1 MTLWRISNHTDLSG
15 EGGMRASGRWHSRG
29 RPIVYLTE
37 SSAGAMLE
45 TLVHLK
51 GRRDK
56 IPRTYTLLQ
65 LEVPDT
71 VAIEMVPIPTTEN
84 WKEDLQWSRKQGDE
98 WLASGRTAML
108 EIPSV
113 VMIRTTNY
121 VFNPRHADADSIQVK
136 EIINASYDERLFVQH
151 RDEFSVL

>member
-71 VAIEMVPIPTTEN
+71 VAIEMLPIPTTEN
-84 WKEDLQWSRKQGDE
+84 WKEDLQWS
-98 WLASGRTAML
+98 TAML
-108 EIPSV
+108 EVPSV

-121 VFNPRHADADSIQVK
+121 LFNPRHADADSIQVK